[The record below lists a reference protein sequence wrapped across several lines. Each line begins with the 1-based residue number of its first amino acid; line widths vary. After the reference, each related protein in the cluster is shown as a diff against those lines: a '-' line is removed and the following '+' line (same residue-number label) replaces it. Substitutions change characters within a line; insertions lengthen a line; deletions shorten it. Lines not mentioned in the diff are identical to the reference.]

1 MSKVMK
7 PKKIPMRKCIGCQE
21 SFPKK
26 SLCRIVKTKLKS
38 DNPETKENEE
48 KEVVKF
54 DASGKL
60 NGRGAYICK
69 NMDCFEK
76 AIKSKRLSRTLE
88 IEIPSEI
95 YDEIKTEILKIEKV
109 DEVKKNLE

>member
-7 PKKIPMRKCIGCQE
+7 QRKIPMRKCIGCQV

-26 SLCRIVKTKLKS
+26 SLCRIVKTKIKS
-38 DNPETKENEE
+38 ENTETKENVE

-54 DASGKL
+54 DVTGKL

-76 AIKSKRLSRTLE
+76 AMKSKRLSRTLE

-95 YDEIKTEILKIEKV
+95 YDEIKTEILKAEKL
-109 DEVKKNLE
+109 DEVKKL